1 MFRFALVVLALAPG
15 AVTALHANTANGDP
29 RLERLYSQ
37 FIAPCC
43 WQETLLSHH
52 SPKADELRS
61 EILAMVA
68 AGETDEQ
75 IKAALVARYTTRI
88 LSEPDGVRG
97 QWLSWIPIAA
107 IIIGLGA
114 VVFAIRRLRP
124 PRAATPHADLSH
136 LPPDEEWDR

>member
-1 MFRFALVVLALAPG
+1 MSGTALLSLELALG
-15 AVTALHANTANGDP
+15 AATALRANTADGDP
-29 RLERLYSQ
+29 RRERLFSQ
-37 FIAPCC
+37 FIAPCS

-52 SPKADELRS
+52 LPKADELRS

-88 LSEPDGVRG
+88 FSEPDGVRG
-97 QWLSWIPIAA
+97 QWLSWIPSAA
-107 IIIGLGA
+107 IIIGLGT
-114 VVFAIRRLRP
+114 VVVAIRRLRLP
-124 PRAATPHADLSH
+124 PAATPHADLSH